1 MQKLKIIEFEPNIDL
16 FKVFYKDCIDANE
29 LLSYEL
35 LGLLERLEQDIA
47 SLTEKE
53 VLFINKNLF
62 FCDDFKFY
70 NLQNEQGE
78 NLLPTIYTHINNL
91 QNENLFCFS
100 KCGLDQQYDLIDS
113 NGQILY
119 KNARDI
125 STFDNN
131 IIFIEDQDV
140 SQKLYQYNP
149 SSSKLILIKKLEKTP
164 FYGGFEFSENR
175 LFVDNGYYNENL
187 KPITPFCFDNGKEF
201 GEGLA
206 AVSLNGKWGYI
217 NTNGEIV
224 IDFQFGYASSFKN
237 GQAEVLILD
246 SKFQQPKGVWI
257 EKECNSSSESL
268 KLNFPKKHSIPLSS
282 VRKKVLSASELIQ
295 QYYDFSHVV
304 QNDNNLKAYGCFA
317 SINIEGKTFNQEE
330 CDGPKS
336 LNEHIINQNNNINE
350 WLEKITKD
358 SNWINFIP
366 DELYVN
372 KQFIKQAI
380 QVNLSTFY
388 YLSEF
393 YSDDEEICDLA
404 FKIDSKFSY
413 PLFSERL
420 KEKYKDLFECE
431 TDEIELDTSNIVL
444 KDQEDDSDLPF

>member
-1 MQKLKIIEFEPNIDL
+1 MQKLKLIELNPGLELCKI
-16 FKVFYKDCIDANE
+16 FYKNCIDANKGGYSE
-29 LLSYEL
+29 I
-35 LGLLERLEQDIA
+35 LGFLEKFKKNIDN
-47 SLTEKE
+47 LTEKE
-53 VLFINKNLF
+53 TVFINNKLF
-62 FCDDFKFY
+62 GKEFKLY
-70 NLQNEQGE
+70 NLQNEQGDL
-78 NLLPTIYTHINNL
+78 LLPIVYTSEQPL
-91 QNENLFCFS
+91 QNDNLVCFS
-100 KCGLDQQYDLIDS
+100 KFGEDQQYDLIET

-119 KNARDI
+119 NNARDI
-125 STFDNN
+125 SLFANN
-131 IIFIEDQDV
+131 IIFIQDQDLN
-140 SQKLYQYNP
+140 QNLYQYD
-149 SSSKLILIKKLEKTP
+149 SVSSKLLLITELEKNKLYSEFT
-164 FYGGFEFSENR
+164 FSENR
-175 LFVDNGYYNENL
+175 LFVDKGYYNENL
-187 KPITPFCFDNGKEF
+187 EPITHFCFDNGKDF
-201 GEGLA
+201 IEGLA

-217 NTNGEIV
+217 NTYGEIV

-257 EKECNSSSESL
+257 EKECHSTSESL
-268 KLNFPKKHSIPLSS
+268 KLNFPRKHSIPLSS

-295 QYYDFSHVV
+295 QYCNFSLVV
-304 QNDNNLKAYGCFA
+304 KNDNSLKAYGCLA
-317 SINIEGKTFNQEE
+317 SINIEGKIISQEE
-330 CDGPKS
+330 CHGQTS
-336 LNEHIINQNNNINE
+336 LNEHIINENNNIND
-350 WLEKITKD
+350 WLEKITRD
-358 SNWINFIP
+358 SNMINFIP

-393 YSDDEEICDLA
+393 YSDDEEICDVA

-431 TDEIELDTSNIVL
+431 TDEIELDTSNIAL